1 MSIIWNDQ
9 YNKLRHVVTNDKVE
23 YYDLND
29 GQLLAKKMSTETT
42 KIDSVFTDLFTVEL
56 EKSTLVIKEI
66 TNTSW
71 PESTTQTGVF
81 FLEQKSREKKGISL
95 TRTDFGK
102 LLAIFKEISEK

>member
-1 MSIIWNDQ
+1 MSFIWNDQ
-9 YNKLRHVVTNDKVE
+9 YNKIRHVVTNDKVE

-29 GQLLAKKMSTETT
+29 GQLLAKKMSTETKT
-42 KIDSVFTDLFTVEL
+42 ESVFTDLYTVEL

-71 PESTTQTGVF
+71 PEATTQTGVF
-81 FLEQKSREKKGISL
+81 FLEQKNRDKKGVSL
-95 TRTDFGK
+95 TRKDFGK

>member
-29 GQLLAKKMSTETT
+29 GQLLAKKMSTETET
-42 KIDSVFTDLFTVEL
+42 KSVFKDLYEVEL
-56 EKSTLVIKEI
+56 EGSTLIIKEV
-66 TNTSW
+66 TNESW
-71 PESTTQTGVF
+71 PEETKQKGIF
-81 FLEQKSREKKGISL
+81 YLEQKNRDKKGISL
-95 TRTDFGK
+95 KKKDFEK

>member
-1 MSIIWNDQ
+1 MSFIWNDQ
-9 YNKLRHVVTNDKVE
+9 YNKIRHVVTNDKVE

-29 GQLLAKKMSTETT
+29 GQLLAKKMSTETET
-42 KIDSVFTDLFTVEL
+42 KSVFTDLYTVEL
-56 EKSTLVIKEI
+56 EKSTLIIKEI

-81 FLEQKSREKKGISL
+81 FLEQKSRDKKGISL
-95 TRTDFGK
+95 TKKDFGK

>member
-29 GQLLAKKMSTETT
+29 GQLLAKKMSTETKT
-42 KIDSVFTDLFTVEL
+42 ESVFHDRFMVEL
-56 EKSTLVIKEI
+56 EKSTLIIKEI
-66 TNTSW
+66 TNTTW
-71 PESTTQTGVF
+71 PEETKQKGIF
-81 FLEQKSREKKGISL
+81 YLEQKNRDKKGISL
-95 TRTDFGK
+95 KKKDFEK